1 MSSPLVFFP
10 SSGFLSPQD
19 FLYHCFCLYPY
30 KKNSST
36 GEYSLALDNHSLSL
50 PPKKKMLSGPPI
62 SLIKRSLH
70 VAKKLE
76 KKKPTQNV
84 PKRSPTTRG
93 QNSLLK
99 SNGRLPSK
107 LPRSQKNPKEP
118 KLEKKKKNK
127 HTKPNEPPIIKLGSE
142 ITP

>member
-1 MSSPLVFFP
+1 MSSPLVFF
-10 SSGFLSPQD
+10 SSSSFLSPQD
-19 FLYHCFCLYPY
+19 FPHHCFCLCPY
-30 KKNSST
+30 KKNSSI
-36 GEYSLALDNHSLSL
+36 GEYSLVLDNHSISL
-50 PPKKKMLSGPPI
+50 PPKKKMLSSPPI

-118 KLEKKKKNK
+118 KLEKKKKKQTN
-127 HTKPNEPPIIKLGSE
+127 
-142 ITP
+142 

>member
-10 SSGFLSPQD
+10 SSSFLSPQD
-19 FLYHCFCLYPY
+19 FPHHCFCLCPY
-30 KKNSST
+30 KKNSSI

-70 VAKKLE
+70 AAKKLE
-76 KKKPTQNV
+76 KKKTH
-84 PKRSPTTRG
+84 PKRPQKGAPLPTTRD
-93 QNSLLK
+93 QNSHLK
-99 SNGRLPSK
+99 RNGRLPSK

-118 KLEKKKKNK
+118 KLEKKKTNK
-127 HTKPNEPPIIKLGSE
+127 QTN
-142 ITP
+142 